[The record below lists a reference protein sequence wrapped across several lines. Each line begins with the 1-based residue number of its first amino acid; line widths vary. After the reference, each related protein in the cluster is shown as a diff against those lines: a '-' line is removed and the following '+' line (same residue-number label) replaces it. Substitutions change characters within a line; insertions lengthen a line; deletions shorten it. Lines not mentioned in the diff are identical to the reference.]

1 MSVNQSARSS
11 TSRVCPEFEREER
24 PRTQTAAMSSSS
36 QPQPPSNNSSPFV
49 PSPHGH
55 PSFSPVRLGSRG
67 SSVADSRVP
76 KPPKPPDKPLMPYMR
91 YSRKVW
97 DQVKAQNQD
106 LKLWEIGKIIGQ
118 MWRELPDDSKQEYID
133 DYEAEKMEYNEALK
147 SYHNS
152 PAYQAWVAAKVR
164 AQQAAEEREALE
176 RSPAASLL
184 VPQKMDGKVCI
195 QPAEDE
201 EDIDEFSV
209 KHVAAAR
216 YLRNHR
222 LINEVFSDT
231 VVPDVRSVVTTA
243 RMSVLKRQVQSLTM
257 HQVKNYK
264 TSFLWLHYLVIIN
277 YQYFYA
283 FMIIYIYLIISQTE
297 FFLERQ
303 VALLTDNWNNL
314 YEIFAQ
320 HVQVSSVPAYNIDEF
335 SVKHVAAAR
344 YLRNHRLINEVFSDT
359 VVPDVRSVVTTARM
373 SVLKRQVQSLT
384 MHQRCTKAVDSSTY
398 QKMVERALE
407 QLKRELAS
415 REEQRQQREE
425 AEIHQQNQPQP
436 VAHDQISQN
445 SQDQLNESQPD
456 QQLCE
461 QEGQQGNEISGP
473 QSRENN
479 LPANDYRSQT
489 MSHEEYNQPLKE
501 TADMD
506 SIQSNPMAALL
517 SVSQGLPMD
526 QDSIT
531 GMQGQSLP
539 ERMSGILNQA
549 PQSDHTMLSETSS
562 KMMPEHR
569 RISVS
574 PPSGPPSHSGSLK
587 DDCMEKLQIDSQ

>member
-1 MSVNQSARSS
+1 MALQANYRQATSGSPSTPQS
-11 TSRVCPEFEREER
+11 TPQR

-176 RSPAASLL
+176 RSPAA
-184 VPQKMDGKVCI
+184 KMDGKVCI

-257 HQVKNYK
+257 HQKK
-264 TSFLWLHYLVIIN
+264 LEAELQQIEEKFE
-277 YQYFYA
+277 A
-283 FMIIYIYLIISQTE
+283 KKRK
-297 FFLERQ
+297 FLE
-303 VALLTDNWNNL
+303 A
-314 YEIFAQ
+314 
-320 HVQVSSVPAYNIDEF
+320 
-335 SVKHVAAAR
+335 
-344 YLRNHRLINEVFSDT
+344 SDT
-359 VVPDVRSVVTTARM
+359 FQEELR
-373 SVLKRQVQSLT
+373 K
-384 MHQRCTKAVDSSTY
+384 RCTKAVDSSTY

-473 QSRENN
+473 QNRENN

-574 PPSGPPSHSGSLK
+574 PPSGPPSHPGSLK
-587 DDCMEKLQIDSQ
+587 DDCMEKMQIDSQ

>member
-1 MSVNQSARSS
+1 MALQANYRQATSGSPSTPQS
-11 TSRVCPEFEREER
+11 TPQR

-91 YSRKVW
+91 YSRK
-97 DQVKAQNQD
+97 
-106 LKLWEIGKIIGQ
+106 
-118 MWRELPDDSKQEYID
+118 
-133 DYEAEKMEYNEALK
+133 
-147 SYHNS
+147 
-152 PAYQAWVAAKVR
+152 
-164 AQQAAEEREALE
+164 
-176 RSPAASLL
+176 SLL

-257 HQVKNYK
+257 HQKK
-264 TSFLWLHYLVIIN
+264 LEAELQQIEEKFE
-277 YQYFYA
+277 A
-283 FMIIYIYLIISQTE
+283 KKRK
-297 FFLERQ
+297 FLE
-303 VALLTDNWNNL
+303 A
-314 YEIFAQ
+314 
-320 HVQVSSVPAYNIDEF
+320 
-335 SVKHVAAAR
+335 
-344 YLRNHRLINEVFSDT
+344 SDT
-359 VVPDVRSVVTTARM
+359 FQEELR
-373 SVLKRQVQSLT
+373 K
-384 MHQRCTKAVDSSTY
+384 RCTKAVDSSTY

-473 QSRENN
+473 QNRENN

-574 PPSGPPSHSGSLK
+574 PPSGPPSHPGSLK
-587 DDCMEKLQIDSQ
+587 DDCMEKMQIDSQ